1 MLTLLLESRTQ
12 TEIAELIRAQV
23 TRAAGTGPCS
33 GPGAPPGTSA
43 AEFHDSVITEGT
55 DPCTNHF
62 KKCPA
67 IASSFF
73 EKLIYSELHL
83 KLPSLAPLLFCS
95 IQGLLVF
102 NGAVHR
108 ASPTL
113 HIPQTP
119 RLRRPISR
127 RPELPRCSCRAG
139 AADGTP
145 RTSTVGRAPPAHTT
159 AAPQTHL
166 QQGSCQRILSR
177 SVQHSHIIEQYL
189 KIFQTNLF
197 CRIKF

>member
-1 MLTLLLESRTQ
+1 MGQRT
-12 TEIAELIRAQV
+12 
-23 TRAAGTGPCS
+23 
-33 GPGAPPGTSA
+33 GPGAPPGTGT
-43 AEFHDSVITEGT
+43 AECQDPVTTEGT
-55 DPCTNHF
+55 DPCANRF

-95 IQGLLVF
+95 IQGSLVF

-108 ASPTL
+108 APPTL
-113 HIPQTP
+113 HIPHTP
-119 RLRRPISR
+119 QLRRPISS

-139 AADGTP
+139 TAGRTP
-145 RTSTVGRAPPAHTT
+145 SASVARRAPPNAHEPSTT
-159 AAPQTHL
+159 DHP
-166 QQGSCQRILSR
+166 QQGSRQGI
-177 SVQHSHIIEQYL
+177 QHSHVTEQYL